1 MLSAKLLLLRF
12 RIESL
17 FFTRVRDEA
26 QFKERRRHIG
36 MQEDVEV
43 GRLDTAV
50 REVRRLHVLKVD
62 VVGQTV
68 VIRGLTVVIGCDAAC

>member
-1 MLSAKLLLLRF
+1 MIKVVRQAFYNAFSKVLLLRF

-43 GRLDTAV
+43 AV
-50 REVRRLHVLKVD
+50 
-62 VVGQTV
+62 
-68 VIRGLTVVIGCDAAC
+68 LTPRSEKFVAFMFCRWM